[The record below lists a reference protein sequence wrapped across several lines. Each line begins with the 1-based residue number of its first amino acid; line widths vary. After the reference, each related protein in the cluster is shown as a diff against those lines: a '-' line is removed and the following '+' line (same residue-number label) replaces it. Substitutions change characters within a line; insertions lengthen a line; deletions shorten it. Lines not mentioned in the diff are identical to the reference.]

1 MFFRLGSFNVKPG
14 QAQSLR
20 EVYYEQAA
28 SKVRA
33 SAGNRGSALLEPLDE
48 TEPFVVMTV
57 WESRA
62 HAEAYEA
69 SGTAAEV
76 IALVKPF
83 FAGAPK
89 LTAYESSRDLT

>member
-1 MFFRLGSFNVKPG
+1 MFFRLGSFTVKAG
-14 QAQSLR
+14 QSLRLR

-28 SKVRA
+28 PKVRA
-33 SAGNRGSALLEPLDE
+33 SAGNRGCALLEPLDE

-69 SGTAAEV
+69 SGTAAEA

-89 LTAYESSRDLT
+89 LTAYESSGDLT